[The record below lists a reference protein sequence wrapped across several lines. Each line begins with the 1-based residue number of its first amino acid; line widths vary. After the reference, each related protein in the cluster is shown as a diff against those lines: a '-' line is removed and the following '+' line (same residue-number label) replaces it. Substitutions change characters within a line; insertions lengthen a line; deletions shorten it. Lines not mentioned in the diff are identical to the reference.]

1 MYKKIILFSLILT
14 TVGSST
20 VWADTLAKT
29 PMEEKTILIEK
40 SETIK
45 KEIKSIESEK
55 ETYDKEND
63 LKEQSILEIKEQKE
77 KIAKEVATLKETIK
91 KEEARIKKEKEE
103 AERKE
108 KERLAE
114 VARQEKEA
122 EEARIAEEKAQAEA
136 QAQATPQ
143 ARSVSVASNS
153 SSSPT
158 TSAPTSNYSGQKLTA
173 SAGVVQGPSGKETYY
188 NLPMGGVISIAQS
201 IGAEGSYWVREDG
214 VKMYG
219 DYVMIAADLSIRPRG
234 SLVQTSL
241 GMGIVLD
248 TGSFVASNP
257 YQIDIAVTW

>member
-77 KIAKEVATLKETIK
+77 KLAKEVATLKETIK

-114 VARQEKEA
+114 IARQEKEA

-136 QAQATPQ
+136 QATPQ
-143 ARSVSVASNS
+143 TRSVSVASNS

-257 YQIDIAVTW
+257 YQVDIAVTW

>member
-14 TVGSST
+14 TVGSTT

-77 KIAKEVATLKETIK
+77 NLAKEVATLKETIK

-114 VARQEKEA
+114 IARQEKEA

-136 QAQATPQ
+136 TPQ
-143 ARSVSVASNS
+143 ARSVSVASNT
-153 SSSPT
+153 SSSPA

>member
-77 KIAKEVATLKETIK
+77 KLAKEVANLKETIK

-114 VARQEKEA
+114 IARQEKEA
-122 EEARIAEEKAQAEA
+122 EEARIAEEKAQAE
-136 QAQATPQ
+136 AQATPQ

-257 YQIDIAVTW
+257 YQVDIAVTW